1 MTAPERIPDLTDFTL
16 PAHWYGRPS
25 IRHTGPFSDVLF
37 ATKDDHIG
45 LIVIGLRMEVV
56 YPHTL
61 QYAIMAT
68 LAGNRAWATY
78 DGAIPAWALHAHIG
92 ALGLMVRA
100 MRVDRSFR
108 ESVDAW
114 IHTQRVRRIHT

>member
-56 YPHTL
+56 YPAQYPPGPSTL
-61 QYAIMAT
+61 T
-68 LAGNRAWATY
+68 S
-78 DGAIPAWALHAHIG
+78 AHSG
-92 ALGLMVRA
+92 
-100 MRVDRSFR
+100 
-108 ESVDAW
+108 
-114 IHTQRVRRIHT
+114 